1 VPLDVVIAGASG
13 FLGSRLSEELRSRG
27 HTVTALVR
35 RPTTAPDESQWDP
48 YTGTIEPEVIERS
61 DVVVNLAGTPT
72 AGNPHSRKRLEKM
85 RESRVVTT
93 RVLADAIAG
102 SERKPAFLL
111 GTAVGYYGDHG
122 DELVTEESGSNGDSP
137 LTVMSRHWA
146 AAAEPAAAAGARV
159 CWMRTAPVM
168 DQAGPPLKQLR
179 LLFKA
184 GLGARLGSGRQYFP
198 VVSVRDW
205 LGAAVFLAEHDEASG
220 PFNLCCPQTP
230 TNAEFTEALGRAVHR
245 PTFLFAPAPVLKVA
259 AGHLAPEVLGSMN
272 IVPAALEAAGYRF
285 SDRDIDAVLA
295 AGLA

>member
-1 VPLDVVIAGASG
+1 MALEVVIAGASG
-13 FLGSRLSEELRSRG
+13 FLGSNLSRHLRDRG
-27 HTVTALVR
+27 HSVTALVR

-61 DVVVNLAGTPT
+61 DVVINLAGTPT
-72 AGNPHSRKRLEKM
+72 AGNPFSGKRLEKM

-93 RVLADAIAG
+93 RVLADAVAG

-137 LTVMSRHWA
+137 LTVMSRAWA
-146 AAAEPAAAAGARV
+146 AAADPAAAAGARV
-159 CWMRTAPVM
+159 CWLRTAPLM
-168 DQAGPPLKQLR
+168 DRKSPPLQQLR
-179 LLFKA
+179 LVFKA
-184 GLGARLGSGRQYFP
+184 GLGARLGNGRQHFP
-198 VVSVRDW
+198 VVSLRDW
-205 LGAAVFLAEHDEASG
+205 LGAATFLAEHETASG

-230 TNAEFTEALGRAVHR
+230 TNAEFTKALARAVHR
-245 PTFLFAPAPVLKVA
+245 PAFVVAPAPVLKVG

-272 IVPAALEAAGYRF
+272 VVPAALEAAGYRF
-285 SDRDIDAVLA
+285 TDRDIDAVLA